1 MFITFRMGLAASGK
15 IDTVFFGVSKS
26 PVKNWEVIAQ
36 RTYTDSNTN
45 RKNKLLIFFEAPGL
59 PNFLTRDLL

>member
-1 MFITFRMGLAASGK
+1 MFIAFRMGPAASGK

-36 RTYTDSNTN
+36 
-45 RKNKLLIFFEAPGL
+45 
-59 PNFLTRDLL
+59 

>member
-1 MFITFRMGLAASGK
+1 MFIAFRMGPAASGK
-15 IDTVFFGVSKS
+15 IDTVFFGVTES

-45 RKNKLLIFFEAPGL
+45 RKEKVIDIFSKRQDFPI
-59 PNFLTRDLL
+59 F